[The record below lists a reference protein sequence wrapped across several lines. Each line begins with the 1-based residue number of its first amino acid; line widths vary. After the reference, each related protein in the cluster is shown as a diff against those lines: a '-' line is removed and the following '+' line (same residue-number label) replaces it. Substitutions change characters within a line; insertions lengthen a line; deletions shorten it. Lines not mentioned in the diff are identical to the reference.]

1 MDGMP
6 CGERARPGAVAVV
19 VNMVRNSGRG
29 EERIPPSLAG
39 FSPFHSFSI
48 FIFFFLAC
56 FEYMCFGFLGFIRH
70 RIPTLRGNDGI
81 LK

>member
-6 CGERARPGAVAVV
+6 YGESARPGAVAVV
-19 VNMVRNSGRG
+19 VNMVRISGRG

-48 FIFFFLAC
+48 FIFFFLLVSSIC
-56 FEYMCFGFLGFIRH
+56 VSGSWVSSDIVSLLFEGTMEF
-70 RIPTLRGNDGI
+70 
-81 LK
+81 